1 MPENHFNSSNDSELG
16 YGQLLGV
23 LLRRRLW
30 VIGALCCAL
39 PLAALLS
46 LRKDA
51 TYLSSMQFLV
61 EPNYNQSSNVASVGN
76 INAQTTNT
84 ELDYATQIRLM
95 QSSEVL
101 SKAVELL
108 RPEYPTVNIDGL
120 KIALAV
126 SRVTETKDK
135 IETNIL
141 QVEYT
146 SNDPKKTQK
155 VLQILEKVYI
165 NYNLQ
170 QREQRLTKGLA
181 FINDQLPAADGSVA
195 EAEKAL
201 ELFRENQNLIDPQQ
215 RATEISQALSG
226 IADERRQLR
235 AKFQDAQAR
244 LDTLQQ
250 QLARSPQSAL
260 VASRLTESERYQAL
274 LNALQETE
282 LALAQQRVTYTDNA
296 PSVISLAQKLDN
308 QRQLLQQEAS
318 RVVGVT
324 LDVDPNRLQ
333 SEGQLGAVDL
343 KLVGDLAVGQSEI
356 RGISAQDQS
365 LIQSETR
372 LRTELNRYPR
382 LIAEYNRLQPDIET
396 NRDTLQQLLRAKQ
409 QLGIE
414 IARGGFNWQMVE
426 SPQLG
431 NRTGPNLITDL
442 LLGAIVGSFLG
453 ATAAFIREAGDD
465 LIHSPSKLQETVA
478 LPALGTIPK
487 LPSPT
492 SLAPLFNG
500 SRNTIPVLEAVNWLP
515 FREAVDLIYKNIQ
528 LLHSS
533 PLKTLAVT
541 SALEGE
547 GKSTVALA
555 LALSAARL
563 KQRVLVIDTDLR
575 FPSLHD
581 KIKVANQQ
589 GLSSLLRGDQKMPV
603 LHRVGNADV
612 LTSGPKSDD
621 PLQLLSSV
629 QMKEWM
635 QYFQQQYDLVIVD
648 CPPVLGIAD
657 AIQVASLCGG
667 VVLVG
672 RIDRLSQSELVQTV
686 TALGELNVIGM
697 VANGA
702 DPSKTRYSNYVP
714 RTAIASPTESLPV
727 AYTGTLK

>member
-1 MPENHFNSSNDSELG
+1 MPENLFSSSHDSELG
-16 YGQLLGV
+16 YGQLLAV
-23 LLRRRLW
+23 LMRRKLW
-30 VIGALCCAL
+30 VLGALCCAL
-39 PLAALLS
+39 PLAAFLS
-46 LRKDA
+46 MRKDPI
-51 TYLSSMQFLV
+51 YLSSMQFLV
-61 EPNYNQSSNVASVGN
+61 EPNFTQGSSAATVGN
-76 INAQTTNT
+76 PNAQPASNT
-84 ELDYATQIRLM
+84 DLDYATQIRLM

-101 SKAVELL
+101 AKAIELL
-108 RPEYPTVNIDGL
+108 RPEYPTLDIDGL
-120 KIALAV
+120 KSALSV

-146 SNDPKKTQK
+146 SNDPKQTQK

-165 NYNLQ
+165 TYNLQ
-170 QREQRLTKGLA
+170 QREQRLNKGLA

-201 ELFRENQNLIDPQQ
+201 EQFRESQNLIDPQQ

-226 IADERRQLR
+226 IAEERRKLR
-235 AKFQDAQAR
+235 AQFRDAQAR
-244 LDTLQQ
+244 LETLQQ
-250 QLARSPQSAL
+250 QLARSPQNAL
-260 VASRLTESERYQAL
+260 IASRLTESQRYQAL

-282 LALAQQRVTYTDNA
+282 LSLAQQRVTYTDNA
-296 PSVISLAQKLDN
+296 PNVVSLTQKLDN

-318 RVVGVT
+318 RVVGLELEAEPT
-324 LDVDPNRLQ
+324 QLQ

-343 KLVGDLAVGQSEI
+343 KLVGDLAVGQSAV
-356 RGISAQDQS
+356 RGIQAQDQS
-365 LIQSETR
+365 LIQSEQR
-372 LRTELNRYPR
+372 LRAELNRYPR

-396 NRDTLQQLLRAKQ
+396 NRDTLQQLLRARQ

-414 IARGGFNWQMVE
+414 LARGGFNWQVVE

-431 NRTGPNLITDL
+431 TRTGPNLMTDL
-442 LLGAIVGSFLG
+442 LLGAIVGTFLG

-465 LIHSPSKLQETVA
+465 LIHSPSKLKETVA

-487 LPSPT
+487 LPSPH
-492 SLAPLFNG
+492 SIAPLFNG
-500 SRNTIPVLEAVNWLP
+500 SRHAIPVLEAVNWLP

-528 LLHSS
+528 LQAGS
-533 PLKTLAVT
+533 LKTLAVT
-541 SALEGE
+541 SALAGE

-581 KIKVANQQ
+581 KIKVSNQQ
-589 GLSSLLRGDQKMPV
+589 GLSSLLRGEQTVPV
-603 LHRVGNADV
+603 CHRVGHADV
-612 LTSGPKSDD
+612 LTSGPKSED

-629 QMKEWM
+629 RMKEWM
-635 QYFQQQYDLVIVD
+635 QRFQQQYDLVIID

-657 AIQVASLCGG
+657 AIEVASLCSG
-667 VVLVG
+667 VILVG

-686 TALGELNVIGM
+686 TALSEVNVIGM
-697 VANGA
+697 VANGS
-702 DPSKTRYSNYVP
+702 DPTRNRYAEYVP
-714 RTAIASPTESLPV
+714 RKAIAPGVEQPV
-727 AYTGTLK
+727 PVVYKGR